1 MIEVKTGHPRVLTH
15 AGICC
20 IKFIEL
26 MRSGN
31 RDAPLLLGSSTWKLQ
46 SPTINKDS
54 ANRII
59 DSRNVENSLMKV
71 AVATGWVS
79 EYGGGGGG
87 AIYGNQSYNKLSI
100 LNNVESTS

>member
-1 MIEVKTGHPRVLTH
+1 
-15 AGICC
+15 
-20 IKFIEL
+20 
-26 MRSGN
+26 MR
-31 RDAPLLLGSSTWKLQ
+31 PLLLGSSTWKLQ

-59 DSRNVENSLMKV
+59 DSRNAENSLMKV

-87 AIYGNQSYNKLSI
+87 QYMVTNLTINFPYL
-100 LNNVESTS
+100 TM